1 MAQDHKISTFG
12 LLLSATILTFGI
24 VYLFSQQSILYYHYF
39 KLKSVSYEDQE
50 LNGNIVLETYNTW
63 FRKRIEINQKRI
75 KTFKEVCQKYEP
87 EIKNDN
93 LTGSRIHYVYS
104 NKLNVLGCTIPKA
117 GSSTLQRFSEAVIL
131 GKFSLSEILWIFQE
145 R

>member
-12 LLLSATILTFGI
+12 LLFCATILTFGI
-24 VYLFSQQSILYYHYF
+24 VYLFSQQLILYYHYF

-50 LNGNIVLETYNTW
+50 SNGNIVLKNYNTW
-63 FRKRIEINQKRI
+63 FTKRIAINQKRI

-93 LTGSRIHYVYS
+93 LTGSRMHYVYS
-104 NKLNVLGCTIPKA
+104 NKLNIAGKTFTENWDSKA
-117 GSSTLQRFSEAVIL
+117 PSVGTLLAYLETTVRP
-131 GKFSLSEILWIFQE
+131 
-145 R
+145 

>member
-12 LLLSATILTFGI
+12 LLFCAMILTFGI
-24 VYLFSQQSILYYHYF
+24 VYLFSQQLILYYNYF
-39 KLKSVSYEDQE
+39 KLKSVSDEEQE
-50 LNGNIVLETYNTW
+50 LNGNIVLENYNNW

-93 LTGSRIHYVYS
+93 LTGSRNHYVYS
-104 NKLNVLGCTIPKA
+104 SKLNIVGKVIIEKSR
-117 GSSTLQRFSEAVIL
+117 GGRF
-131 GKFSLSEILWIFQE
+131 LWN
-145 R
+145 RN

>member
-12 LLLSATILTFGI
+12 LLFCATILTFGI
-24 VYLFSQQSILYYHYF
+24 VYLFSQQLILYYNYF
-39 KLKSVSYEDQE
+39 KLKSVSYEEQE
-50 LNGNIVLETYNTW
+50 LNGNIVLENYNNW

-93 LTGSRIHYVYS
+93 LTGSRNHYVYS
-104 NKLNVLGCTIPKA
+104 SKLNIVGKVIIEKSR
-117 GSSTLQRFSEAVIL
+117 GGRF
-131 GKFSLSEILWIFQE
+131 LWD
-145 R
+145 RN

>member
-12 LLLSATILTFGI
+12 LLFCATILTFGI
-24 VYLFSQQSILYYHYF
+24 VYLFSQQLILYYHYF

-50 LNGNIVLETYNTW
+50 LNGNIVLENYNSW
-63 FRKRIEINQKRI
+63 FTKRIEINQKRI

-93 LTGSRIHYVYS
+93 LTGSRMHYVYS
-104 NKLNVLGCTIPKA
+104 NKLNVA
-117 GSSTLQRFSEAVIL
+117 GKTFIENWVSKQSFFCFDIDNGLK
-131 GKFSLSEILWIFQE
+131 KFF
-145 R
+145 

>member
-12 LLLSATILTFGI
+12 LLLCATILTFGI

-104 NKLNVLGCTIPKA
+104 NKLNVIGCTIPKA
-117 GSSTLQRFSEAVIL
+117 GSSTLQRFSEAVIF
-131 GKFSLSEILWIFQE
+131 GKLTKVFNVTKIL
-145 R
+145 